1 MLEEELL
8 EENGALSC
16 MPPGMPQAYNGIIG
30 IWHST
35 QVIMMLYNIFNTY
48 VAAGVYKLR
57 QGELRFFFCWMD
69 CQDCWIARLPDCQDC
84 QIADCCK
91 TKCANI

>member
-1 MLEEELL
+1 
-8 EENGALSC
+8 

-57 QGELRFFFCWMD
+57 QGELRFFFCW
-69 CQDCWIARLPDCQDC
+69 WIARLPGLPGLLDC
-84 QIADCCK
+84 QIARLPRLPDCRLL
-91 TKCANI
+91 

>member
-1 MLEEELL
+1 
-8 EENGALSC
+8 

-57 QGELRFFFCWMD
+57 QGELRFFFSWMD

-84 QIADCCK
+84 QIVDCCK